1 MRTHTHN
8 PSRFAQ
14 RLLVLVVMISFWPA
28 GTCLA
33 QEQDLDLSDSLS
45 VSDAEETSP
54 QEKAAQAAEAAQRRQ
69 EQLLGQRQMKQQ
81 QVAEQLEQQRAML
94 EQQLSELEA
103 KRAYLAQ
110 QMSQLQSQPQMMM
123 NLLRGQQNAPLP
135 RDGTFKVFSLRN
147 SRAADAA
154 RILSEI
160 LGGAVTRMAVDERTN
175 SLLVFG
181 DEDTM
186 KIVEGLALKLDE
198 RSDQANIE
206 IAQPGETLQLR
217 IVWLLDGVDDGM
229 DPTDQ
234 LVSPEVVDA
243 LHGLGFA
250 TPRVVC
256 QQVTTL
262 TLSHN
267 RGRSGEFNYA
277 VPVLINSQPWHFEGH
292 GQIESMA
299 EERFNLRFDLKFQ
312 QRIDADGKRMGQE
325 GQLGGSI
332 YTPLG
337 HYTVMG
343 TTTFVAVIPNE
354 SIQQHLSAFV
364 VYLDRAR
371 EFPAAAAPANNR
383 TDVRP

>member
-1 MRTHTHN
+1 MRFCN
-8 PSRFAQ
+8 NQYRWYAWA
-14 RLLVLVVMISFWPA
+14 LLVGFCVA
-28 GTCLA
+28 GKCLA
-33 QEQDLDLSDSLS
+33 QNE
-45 VSDAEETSP
+45 SP

-69 EQLLGQRQMKQQ
+69 QELLGHRQEREQLQQ
-81 QVAEQLEQQRAML
+81 QRVMLEQQRAML
-94 EQQLSELEA
+94 EQQLRELEI
-103 KRAYLAQ
+103 KRAALGQ
-110 QMSQLQSQPQMMM
+110 QMSQLQSPQMMM
-123 NLLRGQQNAPLP
+123 ELLRGQQNMP
-135 RDGTFKVFSLRN
+135 RPQDGTLKVFSLQN

-160 LGGAVTRMAVDERTN
+160 MGGGVARMAVDERTN
-175 SLLVFG
+175 SLLVFA
-181 DEDTM
+181 DEDTI
-186 KIVEGLALKLDE
+186 KIVEALALKLDE
-198 RSDQANIE
+198 RSDETNVEMAR
-206 IAQPGETLQLR
+206 PGETLQLR
-217 IVWLLDGVDDGM
+217 IVWLLDGVNGGID
-229 DPTDQ
+229 DPTHK
-234 LVSPEVVDA
+234 LISPEVVDA
-243 LHGLGFA
+243 LRELGFA
-250 TPRVVC
+250 DPMVVC

-262 TLSHN
+262 TLSNN

-312 QRIDADGKRMGQE
+312 QRIDANGKRMGQE

-371 EFPAAAAPANNR
+371 EFPAALAPSNER
-383 TDVRP
+383 TEVRR